1 MPSTDMPAVSSTTL
15 PPVIAREPTDP
26 RNDPQMPTGALTT
39 LEADI
44 AMWSELEPSAAG
56 LIAFVVPRELK

>member
-1 MPSTDMPAVSSTTL
+1 
-15 PPVIAREPTDP
+15 
-26 RNDPQMPTGALTT
+26 MPTGALTT